1 MRFFTGTGLYFLIAL
16 TIVQNWLWVAALCV
30 LVFSYQFGATLV
42 IPLAF
47 LIDGY
52 FGNFSGVPY
61 LSIFSVFW
69 YLLVEY
75 IRPKMARIGDSE
87 L

>member
-1 MRFFTGTGLYFLIAL
+1 MKFLAAVGFYFLIAL
-16 TIVQNWLWVAALCV
+16 SVLQNWLLVGFV
-30 LVFSYQFGATLV
+30 LVMVFSYLYGASML

-52 FGNFSGVPY
+52 FGNFASWPY
-61 LSIFSVFW
+61 LSVFSVFW

-75 IRPKMARIGDSE
+75 IRPKVARLNDSD
-87 L
+87 